1 MKKSILILL
10 AVLISF
16 NLFAWNALEG
26 TKNVLPEEP
35 YKVAALLKT
44 LQNPFWV
51 AMRDGLQEE
60 AERLG
65 IQLDVYAAQTE
76 NDMSGQL
83 AIMESIVQKD
93 YDAILF
99 APITP
104 TNLIPAIVEANKKG
118 IVVANLDAAVDF
130 EKLNQAGGHVVGFVS
145 TNNYNVGKMA
155 AQYIA
160 NLIGEGEVA
169 VIEGIAGEVSSENR
183 KNGFLDEIKKY
194 ENIKVVSVQPANW
207 DRMRALDVATNM
219 LTSFPNIK
227 AIYACNDTMALGA
240 AQAALNMGKSGK
252 VHVVGTDGIPE
263 AIEAVQSGRMSATIA
278 QDPAGIGVAT
288 LRIAIFTLN
297 AMNGEVPAQ
306 LITK

>member
-26 TKNVLPEEP
+26 TKNVLPEKP

-118 IVVANLDAAVDF
+118 IVVANLDAAADF

-240 AQAALNMGKSGK
+240 AQAVFNMGKSGK
-252 VHVVGTDGIPE
+252 AHVVGTDGIPE
-263 AIEAVQSGRMSATIA
+263 ALQAVQSGRMSATIA
-278 QDPAGIGVAT
+278 QDPAGIGIAT
-288 LRIAIFTLN
+288 LRVAIFTLN